1 MGSEHECHSLVGQ
14 RAETCVPHWRDHR
27 FTEKSHGC
35 ACEASA
41 GENGSRRLKT
51 PLCFICAIG
60 HTWLLA
66 QGVDCLRGSLD
77 RCNLGCHCGR
87 CALPH
92 VCWRRR
98 RPIDEHAVRAPAL
111 FFCPS
116 LVKWPCVH
124 KLRVG
129 GCEGAVRF
137 LVAAK
142 KRCREEQ
149 RLVLELPGHPE
160 HCVVPHVVQD
170 ALTATKS
177 DAVCRTVGDA
187 VCDCANAFGI
197 AAWAQAWHGWRKQS
211 GAGGE

>member
-1 MGSEHECHSLVGQ
+1 MGLEGSKPRSASSVRSIVRPHVAACAGCGLPARQPGSLQ
-14 RAETCVPHWRDHR
+14 PRMPLRALRAPPR
-27 FTEKSHGC
+27 
-35 ACEASA
+35 
-41 GENGSRRLKT
+41 
-51 PLCFICAIG
+51 
-60 HTWLLA
+60 LLA
-66 QGVDCLRGSLD
+66 AAAAD
-77 RCNLGCHCGR
+77 RRAC
-87 CALPH
+87 CA
-92 VCWRRR
+92 
-98 RPIDEHAVRAPAL
+98 RPGPVLLSKPCEVAVRPQAQ
-111 FFCPS
+111 
-116 LVKWPCVH
+116 
-124 KLRVG
+124 
-129 GCEGAVRF
+129 
-137 LVAAK
+137 AK